1 MINNWIE
8 SYKPKNIE
16 ETEQALRE
24 IMQEITLAGLYRA
37 NFFQHAA
44 FYGGTALRIFH
55 GLKRFSEDLDFS
67 LLKKNSNFDITPY
80 FHNISEEFR
89 ALGLTVTLTH
99 KSKTID
105 TNIDSAFLKSDTIWS
120 EIILENSNVSLN
132 LIRKPVIKIKL
143 EIDKNPPLGFE
154 TENLLLLRPFSFQVN
169 CMKLPDLYAGKMH
182 ALLFRKW
189 KTRVKG
195 RDWFDFEWYVQNNV
209 PLNFEHFRMRAIESG
224 DFDSDNIGEGDFK
237 EMLMNRISQI
247 QIEGIK
253 LDISRFIQDQNVLN
267 IWSTDY
273 FNELVKKMRFL

>member
-120 EIILENSNVSLN
+120 EIILENSNFSLN

-209 PLNFEHFRMRAIESG
+209 PLNLEHFRMRAIESG

>member
-80 FHNISEEFR
+80 FNNISEEFR

-120 EIILENSNVSLN
+120 EIILENSKISLN

-209 PLNFEHFRMRAIESG
+209 PLNLEHFRMRAIESG
-224 DFDSDNIGEGDFK
+224 DFDADNIGEGDFK
-237 EMLMNRISQI
+237 EMLLNRISQI

>member
-8 SYKPKNIE
+8 SYKTKNIE

-67 LLKKNSNFDITPY
+67 LLKKNPNFDITPY
-80 FHNISEEFR
+80 FHHISEEFN

-99 KSKTID
+99 KSKTKE

-120 EIILENSNVSLN
+120 EIILENSLIPLN
-132 LIRKPVIKIKL
+132 LIRKPIIKIKL

-154 TENLLLLRPFSFQVN
+154 TENLLLLKPFSFQVN

-209 PLNFEHFRMRAIESG
+209 SLSLEHFKTRAIESG
-224 DFDSDNIGEGDFK
+224 DIDSNSIGETDFK
-237 EMLMNRISQI
+237 EMLMNKISQI

-253 LDISRFIQDQNVLN
+253 LDISRFIQDQTVLN
-267 IWSTDY
+267 IWSNDY
-273 FNELVKKMRFL
+273 FKELVKKMHFL

>member
-120 EIILENSNVSLN
+120 EIILENSLIPLN

-143 EIDKNPPLGFE
+143 EIDKNPPLGFG

-209 PLNFEHFRMRAIESG
+209 PLNLEHFKMRAIESG

-237 EMLMNRISQI
+237 EMLLNRISQI

-267 IWSTDY
+267 IWSIDY
-273 FNELVKKMRFL
+273 FKELVKKMRFL

>member
-1 MINNWIE
+1 MINIWIE

-67 LLKKNSNFDITPY
+67 LLKKNPNFDITPY
-80 FHNISEEFR
+80 FHNISEEFK

-99 KSKTID
+99 KSRTKE

-120 EIILENSNVSLN
+120 EIILENSLIPLN
-132 LIRKPVIKIKL
+132 LIRKPIIKIKL

-209 PLNFEHFRMRAIESG
+209 SLSLEHFKTRAIESG
-224 DFDSDNIGEGDFK
+224 DMDSNSMAETDFK
-237 EMLMNRISQI
+237 EMLMNKISQI

-253 LDISRFIQDQNVLN
+253 LDISRFIQDQTVLN
-267 IWSTDY
+267 IWSKDY
-273 FNELVKKMRFL
+273 FQELVKKMRFL

>member
-67 LLKKNSNFDITPY
+67 LLKKNPNFDITPY
-80 FHNISEEFR
+80 FHHISEEFK

-99 KSKTID
+99 KSKTKE

-120 EIILENSNVSLN
+120 EIILENSIIPMN
-132 LIRKPVIKIKL
+132 LIRKPIIKIKL

-154 TENLLLLRPFSFQVN
+154 TENLLLLKPFSFQVN

-209 PLNFEHFRMRAIESG
+209 PLRLEHFKIRAIESG
-224 DFDSDNIGEGDFK
+224 DIDSNNIGEGDFK
-237 EMLMNRISQI
+237 EMLMNKISQI

-253 LDISRFIQDQNVLN
+253 LDISRFIQDQTVLN
-267 IWSTDY
+267 IWSNDY
-273 FNELVKKMRFL
+273 FKELVKKMRFL

>member
-99 KSKTID
+99 KSKTKE

-120 EIILENSNVSLN
+120 EIILENSLIPLN

-209 PLNFEHFRMRAIESG
+209 PLNLEHFRMRAIESG
-224 DFDSDNIGEGDFK
+224 DFDADNIGEGDFK
-237 EMLMNRISQI
+237 EMLLNRISQI